1 MKARL
6 FGFASLCFSA
16 ALLVSFVS
24 SNAQSQ
30 GNKSSGEDGLSR
42 SEQDLLNEINQ
53 ARAHPD
59 VYAKYLSSLKPFFDG
74 KNYQPN
80 GQPALTTEEGWDA
93 VRDAINF
100 LITAKP
106 QRPLNTSRGLRLAA
120 VTHFK
125 DQNATGATGHLGASS
140 SMIEDRVK
148 PFGTWQG
155 AIGENLSYG
164 KESARERVL
173 TWLIDDGVA
182 SRGHRKRLLSA
193 DYQVAG
199 LSCGPHP
206 NFGTMCVLTLAGGF
220 IDLQT
225 PKTGASASSNTANDN
240 AGSAKSNK
248 AAPAKVTPRRSNR

>member
-1 MKARL
+1 MKVRL
-6 FGFASLCFSA
+6 FGLASLCFSA

-24 SNAQSQ
+24 SKTQSQ
-30 GNKSSGEDGLSR
+30 GSKSTGGDGLSG

-59 VYAKYLSSLKPFFDG
+59 VYARYLSSLKPFFRG
-74 KNYQPN
+74 KNYQPD

-93 VRDAINF
+93 VQDAINF
-100 LITAKP
+100 LTAAKP
-106 QRPLNTSRGLRLAA
+106 QGPLDTSRGLRLAA

-125 DQNATGATGHLGASS
+125 DQNASGATGHRGASS

-173 TWLIDDGVA
+173 TWLIDDGFA

-193 DYQVAG
+193 DYKVAG

-206 NFGTMCVLTLAGGF
+206 SFGTMCVLTLAGGF
-220 IDLQT
+220 IDLQSS
-225 PKTGASASSNTANDN
+225 KTRASASTNTANDN
-240 AGSAKSNK
+240 ATSGKSNK
-248 AAPAKVTPRRSNR
+248 SAPAKVTPKRSHR

>member
-1 MKARL
+1 MKPRL
-6 FGFASLCFSA
+6 FGLASLCVSA

-24 SNAQSQ
+24 SKTQSQ
-30 GNKSSGEDGLSR
+30 GSKSTGEDGLSQ

-53 ARAHPD
+53 ARVHPD
-59 VYAKYLSSLKPFFDG
+59 VYAKYLSSLRPLFNG

-100 LITAKP
+100 LSAAKP
-106 QRPLNTSRGLRLAA
+106 QEPLNTSRGLRVAA
-120 VTHFK
+120 LTLFR

-140 SMIEDRVK
+140 RMIEDRVK

-206 NFGTMCVLTLAGGF
+206 SFDTMCVLTLAGGF
-220 IDLQT
+220 IDLQ
-225 PKTGASASSNTANDN
+225 PAKTRASASTNTANDN
-240 AGSAKSNK
+240 ATSGKSNK
-248 AAPAKVTPRRSNR
+248 SAPAKITPRRSHR

>member
-1 MKARL
+1 MKTRL
-6 FGFASLCFSA
+6 FGLASLCFSA

-24 SNAQSQ
+24 SKTQSQ
-30 GNKSSGEDGLSR
+30 GSKSTGEDGLSG

-59 VYAKYLSSLKPFFDG
+59 VYARYLSSLKPFFKG

-100 LITAKP
+100 LSTAKP
-106 QRPLNTSRGLRLAA
+106 QGPFNTSRGLRLAA
-120 VTHFK
+120 VTHFR
-125 DQNATGATGHLGASS
+125 DQNATGATGHLGAAS

-206 NFGTMCVLTLAGGF
+206 SFGTMCVLTLAGGF
-220 IDLQT
+220 IDLQ
-225 PKTGASASSNTANDN
+225 PSKTRASASTNTANNN
-240 AGSAKSNK
+240 AAGKSNK
-248 AAPAKVTPRRSNR
+248 SAPPKVQPRRSHL